1 MDYVPDKYIIRVE
14 KKLDKKTSYLGYTKK
29 ELFVKLQ
36 SFIVKGDNEKV
47 LYILIDIIIS
57 SFYDELWEILYHIS
71 GKYIHIYN
79 PYLTEYLL
87 HKRHLFDGLLLKSIN
102 SGKRHELINNQVCRN
117 LLTEIVSIFIYSTK
131 SPIDDSLRI
140 KKTELIG
147 DAFREKI
154 TQKNMYIQSILLT
167 EDNLDII
174 KAANEFAYNLALF
187 DYEKSIY
194 WLEWCILWDKNNK
207 TALCGERDISNISEE
222 YKRDMIWMLWQ
233 IIFLISEN
241 INDTIVKINRDLFNL
256 FKVKYTKKSTY
267 DKKIILYNCIKII
280 CYNNKYPL
288 EFKKRL
294 RHPILATE
302 RQPNILK
309 NIMNINI
316 TILEFF
322 SKVTFIQGGTV
333 GGQATNDNSDSD
345 IDESIIDEEDYFID
359 KKNKKSTAQPHKKKI
374 YNSVIKKMIHQKS
387 KNYIKKNIDLYDES
401 SRTTRDDNTYYTDN
415 RRDDV
420 YDSNGYFVDIYAS
433 NDNMYY
439 NSDNDNNTYY
449 HKNLQLR
456 NQIKETS
463 YDDSPRKY
471 DKRQEEPVH
480 QKKSNQSD
488 SDKEEDDT
496 EHDVFGIE
504 KLSSKG
510 DSVKSKS
517 KMDSY
522 KMKMLFSIIRND
534 NYIDNQSNNEKSHYN
549 LDENYTKKININ
561 KNPK

>member
-222 YKRDMIWMLWQ
+222 YKRDMIWMIWQ

-288 EFKKRL
+288 ELKRRL

-302 RQPNILK
+302 RQPNIVK

-322 SKVTFIQGGTV
+322 SKVTFIHGTSS
-333 GGQATNDNSDSD
+333 QQHNDDGDIDSD
-345 IDESIIDEEDYFID
+345 TIIDEDDYFID
-359 KKNKKSTAQPHKKKI
+359 KKNNKSKQPHKKQI
-374 YNSVIKKMIHQKS
+374 HNSVIKKMMNQKH

-401 SRTTRDDNTYYTDN
+401 SYTTRDDNTYYTQN
-415 RRDDV
+415 IRTDDV

-463 YDDSPRKY
+463 YDSPRKY
-471 DKRQEEPVH
+471 DKRPEEPIQ
-480 QKKSNQSD
+480 QKKSNHSD

>member
-288 EFKKRL
+288 ELKRRL

-302 RQPNILK
+302 RQPNIVK

-322 SKVTFIQGGTV
+322 SKVTFIHGTSS
-333 GGQATNDNSDSD
+333 QQHNDDGDIDSD
-345 IDESIIDEEDYFID
+345 TIIDEDDYFID
-359 KKNKKSTAQPHKKKI
+359 KKNNKSKQPHKKQI
-374 YNSVIKKMIHQKS
+374 HNSVIKKMIHQKS

-463 YDDSPRKY
+463 YDSPRKY
-471 DKRQEEPVH
+471 DKRPEEPIQ
-480 QKKSNQSD
+480 QKKSNHSD